1 MARGCSTVPA
11 LFPNIAATY
20 NGSMNIT
27 LNGKPFDVPPQTT
40 LAQLVT
46 LRNIQTPAYA
56 IERNKE
62 VVFRKELATTPLQ
75 ENDKI
80 EIVVAVGGG

>member
-1 MARGCSTVPA
+1 MT
-11 LFPNIAATY
+11 
-20 NGSMNIT
+20 IT

-62 VVFRKELATTPLQ
+62 VVFRKELATTALQ
-75 ENDKI
+75 ENDTI

>member
-1 MARGCSTVPA
+1 MPA
-11 LFPNIAATY
+11 LFPNTPPTY